1 MSALSIPA
9 NPAAVTSEWMS
20 NVLHVSG
27 ALPSGSSVASIE
39 IEPLGAGVGVMG
51 ELARIRLVYSGDN
64 GTSPATVIVK
74 SPSPF
79 EANRAQG
86 VGLGMYEAEI
96 RFMRELAA
104 RTTVRTPRVF
114 LADIV
119 TGTAE
124 FVVVMED
131 LGHLDMGDQVHGVT
145 PAQAR
150 DAVLTMAD
158 LHACWWGKVQSPP
171 MEWVPSVV
179 HARIEGL
186 AQMWPALWMGF
197 NAKFASSLP
206 DGGVEAG
213 ELISANFWRVMNKIG
228 EWPWTLLHQ
237 DYRVDNLFFDPN
249 NADQPVVVIDWQGIG
264 RGPGVYDL
272 CYFLGGS
279 LTIEDRRAHE
289 TSLVQAYHDRLVQ
302 RGITAYSF
310 EQLWHDYRFGHLTS
324 CSTAVLVGATFDLGN
339 ERGKALVDALAS
351 RHFQAV
357 VDHHSVDLLSELED

>member
-1 MSALSIPA
+1 M
-9 NPAAVTSEWMS
+9 TD
-20 NVLHVSG
+20 VLHQSG
-27 ALPSGSSVASIE
+27 ALPAESTVSSIL

-51 ELARIRLVYSGDN
+51 ELARIRLSYTGEYGDAP
-64 GTSPATVIVK
+64 GTVIVK

-79 EANRAQG
+79 EENRAQG

-96 RFMRELAA
+96 RFMRELDA
-104 RTTVRTPRVF
+104 TTAVRTAQVF

-119 TGTAE
+119 PGTAE

-131 LGHLDMGDQVHGVT
+131 LGHLVMGDQVRGVT

-150 DAVLTMAD
+150 DAVVTMAD
-158 LHACWWGKVQSPP
+158 LHAGWWGKVQSPP

-186 AQMWPALWMGF
+186 AQMWPALWEGF
-197 NAKFASSLP
+197 NAKFATSLP
-206 DGGVEAG
+206 DGGAAAG
-213 ELISANFWRVMNKIG
+213 DLIAANFWRVMNKIA

-237 DYRVDNLFFDPN
+237 DYRVDNLFFDAD
-249 NADQPVVVIDWQGIG
+249 NADEPVVVIDWQGIG
-264 RGPGVYDL
+264 RGPGIYDL

-279 LTIEDRRAHE
+279 LTVDDRRTHE
-289 TSLVQAYHDRLVQ
+289 TALVRAYHERLVE
-302 RGITAYSF
+302 RGINDYPF

-324 CSTAVLVGATFDLGN
+324 CSTAVLVGATFDLAN
-339 ERGKALVDALAS
+339 ERGIALVDALAS

-357 VDHHSVDLLSELED
+357 VDHRSTELMGELS

>member
-9 NPAAVTSEWMS
+9 NPAAVTAEWIAD
-20 NVLHVSG
+20 VLQRAGV
-27 ALPSGSSVASIE
+27 LPTGSSVASIAV
-39 IEPLGAGVGVMG
+39 EPLGAGVGVMG
-51 ELARIRLVYSGDN
+51 ELARIRMTYAGDH
-64 GTSPATVIVK
+64 GTAPATVIVK

-79 EANRAQG
+79 EENRAQG

-96 RFMRELAA
+96 RFMRELDAD
-104 RTTVRTPRVF
+104 TTVRTPRVF

-119 TGTAE
+119 SGTAE

-131 LGHLDMGDQVHGVT
+131 LGHLVMGDQVQGVT
-145 PAQAR
+145 VAQAS

-158 LHACWWGKVQSPP
+158 LHAGWWGKVQSPA
-171 MEWVPSVV
+171 MDWVPSVV

-186 AQMWPALWMGF
+186 AQMWPALWAGF

-206 DGGVEAG
+206 KGGAEAG
-213 ELISANFWRVMNKIG
+213 ELIAANFWQIMNKIG

-237 DYRVDNLFFDPN
+237 DYRVDNLFFDPS
-249 NADQPVVVIDWQGIG
+249 NADEPVVVIDWQGIG
-264 RGPGVYDL
+264 RGPGIYDL

-279 LTIEDRRAHE
+279 LTIDDRRAHE
-289 TSLVQAYHDRLVQ
+289 AALVQRYHDRLVQ
-302 RGITAYSF
+302 RGVADYPF

-324 CSTAVLVGATFDLGN
+324 CSTAVLVGATFDLAN
-339 ERGKALVDALAS
+339 ERGLALVDALAS

-357 VDHHSVDLLSELED
+357 VDHHSTDMLSELNG